1 VPKKTRDPSFE
12 ELLAELETLVATLE
26 TGDLPLDAAMQGY
39 ERGVQLTR
47 ECQAML
53 QAARQ
58 KVQILQQTAAGP
70 AIAEFAPGAD
80 GAVDGP
86 A

>member
-1 VPKKTRDPSFE
+1 VPKKTREPSFE

-26 TGDLPLDAAMQGY
+26 TGDLPLDSAMQGY

-47 ECQAML
+47 ECQSML

-70 AIAEFAPGAD
+70 VITEFAPGAD